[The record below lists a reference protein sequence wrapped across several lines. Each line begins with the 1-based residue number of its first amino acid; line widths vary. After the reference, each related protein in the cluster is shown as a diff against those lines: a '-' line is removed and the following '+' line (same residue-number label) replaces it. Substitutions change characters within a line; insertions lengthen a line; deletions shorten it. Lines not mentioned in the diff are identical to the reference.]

1 MIRFLTERAATL
13 SAFAMAAICAAG
25 TTSAQT
31 SLNIYCSVQI
41 EWCSL
46 AANEFSKQTG
56 IKVNMTHKGSGETIA
71 QIKAESTNP
80 KGDVWFGGTGDPH
93 LAAAEDN
100 LTLEYKS
107 PVFDQL
113 HNWAQHQAQIA
124 NFKTVGIYAG
134 ALGFSFNTEQ
144 LAKRKLAEPKCW
156 ADLIKPEFKN
166 EVQMAAP
173 PSSGTAYTALATLVQ
188 VMGEDKAFEYLKAL
202 HKNISNYPK
211 SGTGPVKAAARGETT
226 VGISFVHDVPGERM
240 AGFPVGMSTPC
251 EGTGYEIGSMS
262 IIKGARNL
270 DAAKKFYDWALTPD
284 AQKLAASARQ
294 FQLPSHKASIQ
305 PKETPKF
312 SDMKL
317 INYDT
322 KKFGSTAER
331 KRLLEKWEKEVN
343 SVAR

>member
-1 MIRFLTERAATL
+1 MKKQYWFGAVVAGVCATASTASL
-13 SAFAMAAICAAG
+13 
-25 TTSAQT
+25 AQS
-31 SLNIYCSVQI
+31 SLNVYCSVQI
-41 EWCSL
+41 EWCTL
-46 AANEFSKQTG
+46 ASNEFTKTTG
-56 IKVNMTHKGSGETIA
+56 IKVNMSQKGSGETIA
-71 QIKAESTNP
+71 QIKAESANP

-93 LAAAEDN
+93 LAAAEES
-100 LTLEYKS
+100 LTMEYKS
-107 PVFDQL
+107 PALDSL
-113 HNWAQHQAQIA
+113 HNWAQHQAQISGY
-124 NFKTVGIYAG
+124 KTVGIYAG

-144 LAKRKLAEPKCW
+144 LAKKNLAAPKCW
-156 ADLIKPEFKN
+156 ADLVKPEFKG

-226 VGISFVHDVPGERM
+226 VGVSFVHDVPGEKM
-240 AGFPVGMSTPC
+240 AGFPVGMATPC

-270 DAAKKFYDWALTPD
+270 DNAKKFYEWALTPD
-284 AQKLAASARQ
+284 AQKLAAMAKQ
-294 FQLPSHKASIQ
+294 FQLPSNKASTQ
-305 PKETPKF
+305 PAETPRF

-322 KKFGSTAER
+322 KKYGATSER

-343 SVAR
+343 SISR